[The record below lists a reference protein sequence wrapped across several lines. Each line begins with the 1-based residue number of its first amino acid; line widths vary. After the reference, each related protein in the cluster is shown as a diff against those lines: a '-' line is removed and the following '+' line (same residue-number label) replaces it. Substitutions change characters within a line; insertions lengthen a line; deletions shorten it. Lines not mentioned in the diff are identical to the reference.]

1 MELRVLKYFIE
12 VAREENITAAAN
24 KLHLTQPTLSK
35 QLMALEDELGKKL
48 FIRGKRKISLT
59 EEGVYL
65 YNRAKE
71 IVDLAEKTEAD
82 LKSDD
87 KIIEGSI
94 AIGGGETS
102 AVKYIAKAA
111 NNLRLEYPKIKF
123 DIFSGNGEDVTR
135 WLDQGLVDFGLFV
148 GSTELKKYDYIKLP
162 ESNTWGLLMKKDHP
176 LAKNEFITPAM
187 LKDIPLLCSRQTLFQ
202 NEMTGWLGVST
213 DKLNIAATYNL
224 IFNASVMV
232 EQGMGCAL
240 AIDGLI
246 NTGADSALCFRPLKP
261 SLKAEVVIA
270 WKKYR
275 FLSKAASKFLQSLQ
289 NEIA

>member
-1 MELRVLKYFIE
+1 MRVLKYFIE

-59 EEGVYL
+59 EDGVYL

-82 LKSDD
+82 LKFDD

-123 DIFSGNGEDVTR
+123 DIFSGNGEDVAQ
-135 WLDQGLVDFGLFV
+135 WLDKGLVDFGLFV

-162 ESNTWGLLMKKDHP
+162 QSNTWGLLMKKDHP
-176 LAKNEFITPAM
+176 LAKNEFITPEM
-187 LKDIPLLCSRQTLFQ
+187 LKGIPLLCSRQTLIQ
-202 NEMTGWLGVST
+202 NEMTGWLGVSPE
-213 DKLNIAATYNL
+213 KLNIVATYNL

-232 EQGMGCAL
+232 EQRMGCAL

-246 NTGADSALCFRPLKP
+246 NTGTDSALCFRPLKP
-261 SLKAEVVIA
+261 LLTADVVIA

-275 FLSKAASKFLQSLQ
+275 SLSKAASKFLQSLQ

>member
-48 FIRGKRKISLT
+48 FIRGKRKIELT
-59 EEGVYL
+59 EDGVYL

-71 IVDLAEKTEAD
+71 IVDLAEKAEAD

-87 KIIEGSI
+87 KIIEGSV
-94 AIGGGETS
+94 AIGGGETG

-111 NNLRLEYPKIKF
+111 NSLRLEYPKIKF
-123 DIFSGNGEDVTR
+123 DLFSGNGEDVAQ
-135 WLDQGLVDFGLFV
+135 WLDKGLVDFGLFV

-162 ESNTWGLLMKKDHP
+162 ESNTWGLLMRKDNP
-176 LAKNEFITPAM
+176 LAENDFITANM
-187 LKDIPLLCSRQTLFQ
+187 LKSIPLLCSRQTLIQ
-202 NEMTGWLGVST
+202 NEMTGWLGVSPE
-213 DKLNIAATYNL
+213 KLNIAATYNL

-232 EQGMGCAL
+232 EQGMGCAI

-246 NTGADSALCFRPLKP
+246 NTGCESALCFRPLKP
-261 SLKAEVVIA
+261 LLTADVIIA

-275 FLSKAASKFLQSLQ
+275 SLSKAASKFLQSLQ
-289 NEIA
+289 NEIT

>member
-202 NEMTGWLGVST
+202 NEMTGWLGEST
-213 DKLNIAATYNL
+213 EKLNIAATYNL

-246 NTGADSALCFRPLKP
+246 NTGADSTLCFRPLKP
-261 SLKAEVVIA
+261 SLKADVVIA

-275 FLSKAASKFLQSLQ
+275 SLSKAATKFLQSLQ

>member
-35 QLMALEDELGKKL
+35 QLIALEDELEKKL

-202 NEMTGWLGVST
+202 NEMTGWLGEST
-213 DKLNIAATYNL
+213 EKLNIAATYNL

-275 FLSKAASKFLQSLQ
+275 SLSKAASKFLQSLQ

>member
-48 FIRGKRKISLT
+48 FIRGKRKIELT
-59 EEGVYL
+59 EDGVYL

-71 IVDLAEKTEAD
+71 IVDLAEKAEAD

-87 KIIEGSI
+87 KIIEGSV
-94 AIGGGETS
+94 AIGGGETG

-111 NNLRLEYPKIKF
+111 NSLRLEYPKIKF
-123 DIFSGNGEDVTR
+123 DLFSGNGEDVAQ
-135 WLDQGLVDFGLFV
+135 WLDKGLVDFGLFV

-162 ESNTWGLLMKKDHP
+162 ESNTWGLLMRKDNP
-176 LAKNEFITPAM
+176 LAENDFITPNM
-187 LKDIPLLCSRQTLFQ
+187 LKRISLLCSRQTLIQ
-202 NEMTGWLGVST
+202 NEMTGWLGVSPE
-213 DKLNIAATYNL
+213 KLNIAATYNL

-232 EQGMGCAL
+232 EQGMGCAI

-246 NTGADSALCFRPLKP
+246 NTGSESALCFRPLKP
-261 SLKAEVVIA
+261 LLTADVIIA

-275 FLSKAASKFLQSLQ
+275 SLSKAASKFLQSLQ
-289 NEIA
+289 NEIT